1 MDYLSALLLGLSSGI
16 ACISVCLPG
25 VVPILLG
32 KRSSVAQ
39 SAKFVTIFL
48 SGRWLAYLLAA
59 VLISILSAA
68 VYGIVSDRKVMI
80 ITQLIL
86 SVIMLLFALGKLS
99 SRCFNPLKHKALRTF
114 AKNHEYVLPLIMG
127 FVTSVALCPPFVS
140 MVVQTAGELSF
151 WRTAALFSLFFVGTL
166 PYFLPVPLVG
176 LSRKNLAFKHIGRYA
191 AIIMCIVYFY
201 NAVKLIIS

>member
-1 MDYLSALLLGLSSGI
+1 
-16 ACISVCLPG
+16 
-25 VVPILLG
+25 
-32 KRSSVAQ
+32 
-39 SAKFVTIFL
+39 
-48 SGRWLAYLLAA
+48 
-59 VLISILSAA
+59 
-68 VYGIVSDRKVMI
+68 
-80 ITQLIL
+80 
-86 SVIMLLFALGKLS
+86 
-99 SRCFNPLKHKALRTF
+99 
-114 AKNHEYVLPLIMG
+114 MG

-140 MVVQTAGELSF
+140 MVVQTAGEQSF

>member
-59 VLISILSAA
+59 VLSSILSAA

-86 SVIMLLFALGKLS
+86 GVIMLLFALGKLS

-140 MVVQTAGELSF
+140 MVVQTAGEQSF

>member
-59 VLISILSAA
+59 VLSSILSAA
-68 VYGIVSDRKVMI
+68 VYDIVSDRKVMI

-86 SVIMLLFALGKLS
+86 CVIMLLFALGKLS

-114 AKNHEYVLPLIMG
+114 AKNHEYILPLIMG

-140 MVVQTAGELSF
+140 MVVQTAGEQSF

>member
-86 SVIMLLFALGKLS
+86 GIIMLLFALGKLS
-99 SRCFNPLKHKALRTF
+99 SRCFNPLKHNALRTF
-114 AKNHEYVLPLIMG
+114 AKKHEYVLPLIMG

-140 MVVQTAGELSF
+140 MVVQTAGEQSF

>member
-59 VLISILSAA
+59 VLSSILSAA

-86 SVIMLLFALGKLS
+86 GVIMLLFALGKLS

-114 AKNHEYVLPLIMG
+114 AKKHEYILPLIMG

-140 MVVQTAGELSF
+140 MVVQTAGEQSF